1 MLGWEDLRREP
12 FRIFFPLGV
21 LLGLIGVNYWFV
33 YALGAEGS
41 FSRLTHA
48 GLQVGGYMGGFI
60 LGFLLTALPRFSAT
74 RPAASWELA
83 LFLALF
89 LAQPLLLF
97 LGRHTEAQA
106 VFAALLLVLA
116 VFAGRRFASRS
127 SGAGPPTEFVWLL
140 IAIGFGLLG
149 GLLVAGG
156 QGGWLPIRWAMAGW
170 PLAHQGFLLAIVLG
184 VGGFMAPRLM
194 GRGFLLANPAGV
206 SGERA
211 EWLRRRRVLVHLAAA
226 LVLLVSFLIET
237 PGEIAQAYTLRAAVV
252 TAELS
257 WTTQFYRPP
266 AARDRYVSYVWASLW
281 LIVLG
286 LWAAATLPR
295 YRIVMLHLMFLGGFS
310 LMTFA
315 VGTMVALSHG
325 GGGQRLAGPIRRLDL
340 IGTGMAGAI
349 LTRFLAEAAP
359 KQYFFF
365 LGSAAICWSLS
376 ALSWLSLTIPYILT
390 VPPPEAFERLHEAA
404 KRRLSP

>member
-1 MLGWEDLRREP
+1 MIDWPTLRREP

-21 LLGLIGVNYWFV
+21 LLGLVGVNYWLV

-48 GLQVGGYMGGFI
+48 GLQAGGYMGGFI
-60 LGFLLTALPRFSAT
+60 LGFLLTALPRFSST
-74 RPAASWELA
+74 RPATSWELS

-97 LGRHTEAQA
+97 LGRHAEAQA
-106 VFAALLLVLA
+106 VFAALLLALA
-116 VFAGRRFASRS
+116 VFVGRRFARRS
-127 SGAGPPTEFVWLL
+127 AGAGPPPEFIWIL

-149 GLLVAGG
+149 WLLVSVS
-156 QGGWLPIRWAMAGW
+156 QGGWLPIRWATAGW
-170 PLAHQGFLLAIVLG
+170 QLSHQGFLLAIVLG
-184 VGGFMAPRLM
+184 VGGFMTPRLM
-194 GRGFLLANPAGV
+194 GRGFLLANPTSV
-206 SGERA
+206 SDEQVGR
-211 EWLRRRRVLVHLAAA
+211 LRRRRVLMHLAAA
-226 LVLLVSFLIET
+226 LVLLASFLIET
-237 PGEIAQAYTLRAAVV
+237 PGAIAQAYALRAAVV

-257 WTTQFYRPP
+257 WTTQFFRPP
-266 AARDRYVSYVWASLW
+266 ASRDRYVTYVWVSLW

-286 LWAAATLPR
+286 LWAASILPR

-325 GGGQRLAGPIRRLDL
+325 GGGQRLAGPIWQLDL
-340 IGTGMAGAI
+340 IGVGMAAAI
-349 LTRFLAEAAP
+349 ITRLLSEGVP
-359 KQYFFF
+359 KHYFFF
-365 LGSAAICWSLS
+365 LGGAAICWSIS
-376 ALSWLSLTIPYILT
+376 AIAWLSLTLPYILA
-390 VPPPEAFERLHEAA
+390 VPAPEAFERLHEAA